1 MKKQIRKWLQILRG
15 IQLTD
20 RTDKL
25 RKKKYQL
32 EEQEND
38 LRASLKNDHLIL
50 EETENLSFKNTQ
62 QRDQDIENLQK
73 SRYLPEIDAINSE
86 IEQVGRVMIT
96 ELEKSIEEDNGRLKK
111 IHLSYEKVTEEYL
124 QEKRGSEEG

>member
-1 MKKQIRKWLQILRG
+1 M
-15 IQLTD
+15 TD

-86 IEQVGRVMIT
+86 IEQVGRVVIT

>member
-20 RTDKL
+20 RTDEL